1 MLQVSELNIYD
12 ISCNK
17 WDGPWTKC
25 FRDVLQ
31 HATALIS
38 HQNWLKGEY
47 EVELAVKT
55 SFCCFFL
62 CFTPPIN
69 WHYEVTARLTHS
81 HRDYPIQK
89 AIWWLGSQPITHHWT
104 TNHTYNNY
112 TVSLFHSLVTS
123 HQIRQWSCQVALV
136 LPEVGTWMQGWTQRW
151 VLKKQSKN
159 PWRSGC
165 FWGKMVVFNQ
175 QNIDIFGNK
184 YGGLLM
190 VQRDRY
196 IYIWWYMIYMVVCW
210 GWCTYLGISK

>member
-1 MLQVSELNIYD
+1 MAHGPNVSGMFYN
-12 ISCNK
+12 SSNK
-17 WDGPWTKC
+17 HSNSINFTSKLVEGRIWGH
-25 FRDVLQ
+25 LQ
-31 HATALIS
+31 HLRIGGKN
-38 HQNWLKGEY
+38 HILLFFW
-47 EVELAVKT
+47 
-55 SFCCFFL
+55 CFSRS
-62 CFTPPIN
+62 IN
-69 WHYEVTARLTHS
+69 WHYEVTARFTHS

-196 IYIWWYMIYMVVCW
+196 IYIWWYMIYMVVCR